1 MSNPAPQILVTRGPL
16 KDRRFDVL
24 PQAGLRLG
32 RSSSCEVS
40 INDPA
45 LSRNHCLF
53 ELRADV
59 LWVTD
64 LASANGTLV
73 NGETLGTDS
82 HALKLGDRVEVGE
95 SELMVVAA
103 DSAAV
108 APAPSLQPAVG
119 GTTGHEPAKIDLGL
133 GKSEE
138 ESEAAAAGRQPLKRI
153 LIWVIAAVAVVGAA
167 AMILVGGER
176 QTPVEVETKP
186 LPKAKPTL
194 YSLVFEKVE
203 ADKESVYRYALS
215 LDRAGVMTV
224 EIDDVPKENRH
235 VRKSAQLPSNTV
247 ERLSAILAAPELYKL
262 APEYTGVPLV
272 AGTLKSFALRIVRGD
287 QVFSTSI
294 ENIQEPEVFRSV
306 REQLETFSKNELGI
320 WAIQFSAE
328 KLVEMSKELRRT
340 GDAKW
345 EEREVQYGNI
355 AAALAAYNEAIFYLD
370 TVNPKPDFYGE
381 LVNHRDDVAK
391 ELDKRYRDQR
401 FRADR
406 AINLADWRTAQR
418 ELRILCEMVPDTKDA
433 RHSEAASKLLDV
445 ENRMKK
451 GLK

>member
-1 MSNPAPQILVTRGPL
+1 MSAKTLQILVVTGPL
-16 KDRRFDVL
+16 KDRRFNV
-24 PQAGLRLG
+24 PQSGLRLG
-32 RSSSCEVS
+32 RASSCEVS

-53 ELRADV
+53 ELRDGV

-73 NGETLGTDS
+73 NGEMLGADS
-82 HALKLGDRVEVGE
+82 HELKQGDCVEVGA
-95 SELMVVAA
+95 SVLSVVDAHQV
-103 DSAAV
+103 SAGTKPPE
-108 APAPSLQPAVG
+108 PASGSQAG
-119 GTTGHEPAKIDLGL
+119 EPAKVDLGL
-133 GKSEE
+133 GKPNDVEEISE
-138 ESEAAAAGRQPLKRI
+138 QPRAPMRI
-153 LIWVIAAVAVVGAA
+153 VIWTVALLAVIGAA
-167 AMILVGGER
+167 AVILMGGE
-176 QTPVEVETKP
+176 QKKPAEVVTKP
-186 LPKAKPTL
+186 LQKAKPTL
-194 YSLVFEKVE
+194 YSLAFEKVE

-215 LDRAGVMTV
+215 MDRAGVMTV

-235 VRKSAQLPSNTV
+235 VRKSTQLPSNTV
-247 ERLSAILAAPELYKL
+247 ERLEAILAAPELYKL

-272 AGTLKSFALRIVRGD
+272 AGTLKSFSLKIVRGD
-287 QVFSTSI
+287 KVFSTSI
-294 ENIQEPEVFRSV
+294 ENTQEPDVFRAV

-328 KLVEMSKELRRT
+328 KLVEMSRELRRT

-355 AAALAAYNEAIFYLD
+355 ASALAAYNEAIFYLE
-370 TVNPKPDFYGE
+370 TVNPKPEDYGA
-381 LVNHRDDVAK
+381 LVNHRNDVAK

-406 AINLADWRTAQR
+406 AINLADWRTAQQ
-418 ELRILCEMVPDTKDA
+418 ELRVLCEMVPDTKDP